1 MGNYRKISTVQ
12 DLNQALDEKKHKF
25 ILLLAGGLCR
35 SVKRIKWADKTR
47 TKYHIK
53 NDIDGTK
60 QVLTADELFDR
71 DLTNIGFG
79 MGNGAFLCE
88 IG

>member
-1 MGNYRKISTVQ
+1 MGNYKKISTVE

-35 SVKRIKWADKTR
+35 SVKRIKYSDKT
-47 TKYHIK
+47 KSSYHIV
-53 NDIDGTK
+53 NEIDGTK
-60 QVLTADELFDR
+60 QTLASEQLFDEG
-71 DLTNIGFG
+71 LTNIGRG
-79 MGNGAFLCE
+79 MRSGAFLCE

>member
-35 SVKRIKWADKTR
+35 SVKRIKYADR
-47 TKYHIK
+47 TKTNYHIV
-53 NDIDGTK
+53 NEIDGTK
-60 QVLTADELFDR
+60 QVLTAEDLFDKNQ
-71 DLTNIGFG
+71 TNIGLG
-79 MGNGAFLCE
+79 MSNGAFLCE